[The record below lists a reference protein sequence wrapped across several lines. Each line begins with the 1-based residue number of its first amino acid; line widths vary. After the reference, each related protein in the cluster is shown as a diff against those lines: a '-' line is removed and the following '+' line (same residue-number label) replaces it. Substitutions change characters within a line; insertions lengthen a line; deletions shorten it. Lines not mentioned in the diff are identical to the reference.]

1 MEQMPLTL
9 YELNE
14 LVRET
19 IEISM
24 PDEYWVEA
32 EISEMREVRSHCY
45 MELVQKDMA
54 GKTIA
59 LQSGSSAQEAV
70 DGRGAMRIASA
81 ILSLL

>member
-32 EISEMREVRSHCY
+32 ELSDVNDRGHC
-45 MELVQKDMA
+45 
-54 GKTIA
+54 
-59 LQSGSSAQEAV
+59 
-70 DGRGAMRIASA
+70 
-81 ILSLL
+81 